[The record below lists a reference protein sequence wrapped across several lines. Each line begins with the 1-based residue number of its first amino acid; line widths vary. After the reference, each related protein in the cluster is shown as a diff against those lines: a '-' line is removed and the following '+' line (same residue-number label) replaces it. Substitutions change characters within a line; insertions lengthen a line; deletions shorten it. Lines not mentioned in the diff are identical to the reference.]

1 MESMTLS
8 CPTIKVSRE
17 TATFA
22 TELVRIS
29 ADSKDADGAAMAR
42 ADPKE
47 INGGIRW
54 VEVSLLPTVTLSLS
68 FGSSCRSLA

>member
-1 MESMTLS
+1 MTLS
-8 CPTIKVSRE
+8 FSTIKVSRE
-17 TATFA
+17 TPAFETD
-22 TELVRIS
+22 LVRIN
-29 ADSKDADGAAMAR
+29 ADSNDAEGAAIAR

-47 INGGIRW
+47 INGGIRC